1 MRVPLT
7 GPTQQPTPSAALTHQ
22 QQYRHRHLT
31 HHHHQQQQQQQ
42 HHHQYQ
48 HQYNSQ
54 TTDPHSYLAA
64 AAVQTTDPA
73 FTARVESEILQIN
86 PNISFDDIAGLTF
99 AKQTIRELIVYP
111 LQRPDLFPAGA
122 GHTLGGGVLLFG
134 PPGTGKTMLGKCIA
148 SSCNATFF
156 NISAASITSK
166 WTGEGEKMVRA
177 LFRVA
182 RSRQPS
188 VIFID
193 EIDSLLAKR
202 TDDEND
208 GSRRIK
214 TELLVQLDGIG
225 SDDTV
230 HSGGSGSAGSGRG
243 GSGGRNGGGSSGG
256 GSGGG
261 SGGIGGSNGGADL
274 IGGEAG
280 NGGHE
285 HSGGG
290 GRGGGGGGVGEAA
303 APAIL
308 HPTPTT
314 TLLVIGTTNKPQS
327 IDEAAR
333 RRLSSRIYIPLPDEA
348 SREQFLAMALQKM
361 KSHALT
367 EADVTAIV
375 ERTVG
380 YSGSDLHN
388 LVQQASRGP
397 LRDMLASGRE
407 IVSILVDEVPTL
419 AAKHFDAALQRVKSS
434 VLQADL
440 VEYQKWNQQFG
451 SG

>member
-1 MRVPLT
+1 
-7 GPTQQPTPSAALTHQ
+7 
-22 QQYRHRHLT
+22 
-31 HHHHQQQQQQQ
+31 
-42 HHHQYQ
+42 
-48 HQYNSQ
+48 
-54 TTDPHSYLAA
+54 
-64 AAVQTTDPA
+64 
-73 FTARVESEILQIN
+73 
-86 PNISFDDIAGLTF
+86 
-99 AKQTIRELIVYP
+99 
-111 LQRPDLFPAGA
+111 
-122 GHTLGGGVLLFG
+122 
-134 PPGTGKTMLGKCIA
+134 
-148 SSCNATFF
+148 
-156 NISAASITSK
+156 
-166 WTGEGEKMVRA
+166 MVRA

-230 HSGGSGSAGSGRG
+230 HSGGSGSAGSGSG

-274 IGGEAG
+274 IGGEG
-280 NGGHE
+280 GKGGHE

-290 GRGGGGGGVGEAA
+290 GGGGGGGGVGEAA

-314 TLLVIGTTNKPQS
+314 TLLVIGATNKPQS

-440 VEYQKWNQQFG
+440 VEYEKWNQQFG